1 MIAENQKGGTTA
13 QTGRLTLLS
22 RSIPWFRL
30 LAGLILGGL
39 GLWLVFRETSLAEVR
54 IALQQARLGYVVLA
68 LLIIVCTGAVKSW
81 RWQLLYYPQSP
92 LPSYSAL
99 FWSLHLGQLV
109 NTILPFL
116 RAGDL
121 VRIMDVD
128 RRTRVGKSRTLGTLV
143 VEKVLEM
150 ITLAVTVLI
159 VAPFLVVPSFVR
171 DSGLV
176 IAATGLLAL
185 FFLWLVAYET
195 PIILRVSTA
204 IVRRLPRRIAHR
216 LLPIL
221 TSGLG
226 GLVALRSSRAVA
238 GLLASSLLIGML
250 YVLTPLILFRALN
263 IDLGLVSGAAIHSV
277 LSIGTLPSWAPA
289 SVGVF
294 EFLVA
299 YMLRF
304 FGEGNGG
311 VILAYTI
318 IFHLVILLPQIVLG
332 GIAAIKGSR
341 LESAMLEAAQEGA

>member
-1 MIAENQKGGTTA
+1 MLG
-13 QTGRLTLLS
+13 

-30 LAGLILGGL
+30 LAGLILAAL
-39 GLWLVFRETSLAEVR
+39 GLWLVFRETSLTAVKA
-54 IALQQARLGYVVLA
+54 ALQQAQLGYVALA
-68 LLIIVCTGAVKSW
+68 LLVIVGTGAVKSW

-109 NTILPFL
+109 NSILPFL

-121 VRIMDVD
+121 VRIIDVD

-150 ITLAVTVLI
+150 ITLALTVLI
-159 VAPFLVVPSFVR
+159 MVPFLVVPSFVR

-176 IAATGLLAL
+176 VAATGLFAL
-185 FFLWLVAYET
+185 IFLWLIAYET
-195 PIILRVSTA
+195 PIILRVTTA
-204 IVRRLPRRIAHR
+204 IVKRFPRRIAQR
-216 LLPIL
+216 LMPIL
-221 TSGLG
+221 VSGLG
-226 GLVALRSSRAVA
+226 GLVALRSKRAVA
-238 GLLASSLLIGML
+238 GLLGSSVLVGIM
-250 YVLTPLILFRALN
+250 YVLTPAILFRALN
-263 IDLGLVSGAAIHSV
+263 IDLGLVEGAAIHSV

-289 SVGVF
+289 NVGVF

-304 FGEGNGG
+304 FDEGDGG

-318 IFHLVILLPQIVLG
+318 VFHLVVLLPQIILG

-341 LESAMLEAAQEGA
+341 LESAMREAAQEGA